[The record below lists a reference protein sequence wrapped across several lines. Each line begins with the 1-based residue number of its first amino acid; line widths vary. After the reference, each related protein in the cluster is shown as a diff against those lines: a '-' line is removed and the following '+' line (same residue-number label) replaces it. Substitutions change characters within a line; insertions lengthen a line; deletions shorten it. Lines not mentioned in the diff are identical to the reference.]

1 MLSYHRRL
9 IPRLSGDLSP
19 HSILF
24 LLIPHS
30 LHRNLDERTREVYR
44 ENVRMSKA
52 LALHMAREEELQ
64 RKTEKLEMAN
74 RSEVN

>member
-1 MLSYHRRL
+1 
-9 IPRLSGDLSP
+9 
-19 HSILF
+19 
-24 LLIPHS
+24 
-30 LHRNLDERTREVYR
+30 
-44 ENVRMSKA
+44 MSEA